1 MALVKLTTAGV
12 LALSLASASA
22 SAADLMAAA
31 PSGQMQ
37 TQAAPANPTT
47 PYPYTYSYN
56 RLPGPKASSSGWI
69 PPSNP
74 PQASTYPY
82 QNGPVYSR

>member
-12 LALSLASASA
+12 LALLLVGASA
-22 SAADLMAAA
+22 SAADLVAAA
-31 PSGQMQ
+31 PSGQTQ
-37 TQAAPANPTT
+37 TQARPANPTT
-47 PYPYTYSYN
+47 PYPYTYSSN

-69 PPSNP
+69 APSNP

-82 QNGPVYSR
+82 QNGTVYSR